1 MRKSVG
7 ETADELM
14 TLLPIVERELRV
26 ASRRRATY
34 RMRVTAALVAIV
46 MFAWM
51 MLAFLQGVPST
62 QHGRYLFRTLFGLA
76 FVYCLFIGARLTAD
90 CLSEEKRD
98 GTLGLL
104 FLTDLKG
111 YDVVLGKLAAT
122 SINSV
127 YALLA
132 IVPVM
137 SLPVQLGGVTAT
149 ELWQAALVLLNTLFF
164 SLSTGVLVSTLSR
177 DERKAM
183 FSTIFFVL
191 LVAFAPFVL
200 AFVLSMYFPHWFNRP
215 ETIWPIVML
224 SPVSVFGSIV
234 ITGAPGLPFAMMPAG
249 SFWMSVTCVHL
260 LSWLMLLVASLI
272 LPRVWQARLS
282 NSKLDRHRERV
293 EQWVYGRAEG
303 RRSHRTRLL
312 NINPFL
318 WLVSRERGKPFYV
331 WLYVVAVSGTWL
343 WGWFRYSDLM
353 FDRKTLVPTVLLFQ
367 SFLKLWIVSEACTRL
382 AEDRRIG
389 ALELLLSTPM
399 TTREILRG
407 QWLALQRQF
416 ALPLG
421 AILVAEF
428 VLLRQQFTTQ
438 LVLLNVL
445 MLAADVLTL
454 GWVGMWLGLTARNLN
469 RAILGTVGRV
479 LVLPWGG
486 FFTTM
491 FALGLFWRGPFEPG
505 EAFRLYVWFGIGLAT
520 NCVFGVWWARRH
532 LLQDFREAATQR
544 YQAEKIDWFRRR
556 SRGEDVAPIPGAA
569 AHREA

>member
-1 MRKSVG
+1 
-7 ETADELM
+7 M

-51 MLAFLQGVPST
+51 MLAFLQAVPSA
-62 QHGRYLFRTLFGLA
+62 QHGLYLFRTLFSFA
-76 FVYCLFIGARLTAD
+76 FAYCLFIGARLTAD

-132 IVPVM
+132 IVPVI
-137 SLPVQLGGVTAT
+137 SLPVQLGGVTAA

-183 FSTIFFVL
+183 FATVFVVL
-191 LVAFAPFVL
+191 LVTFTPFVL
-200 AFVLSMYFPHWFNRP
+200 AFVLSMYFPHWFDRP
-215 ETIWPIVML
+215 ETIWPMVMI

-234 ITGAPGLPFAMMPAG
+234 MTGTPGLAFATMPAVT
-249 SFWMSVTCVHL
+249 FWMSVLWVHL
-260 LSWLMLLVASLI
+260 LSWLMLLLASLI

-282 NSKLDRHRERV
+282 NSKFNRHRERA

-312 NINPFL
+312 NVNPFL

-331 WLYVVAVSGTWL
+331 WLYVAAVSGTWV

-367 SFLKLWIVSEACTRL
+367 SFLKLWIISEACTRL

-438 LVLLNVL
+438 LVLLNLL
-445 MLAADVLTL
+445 MLVADLLTL

-479 LVLPWGG
+479 LILPWGG
-486 FFTTM
+486 FFTTA
-491 FALGLFWRGPFEPG
+491 FALGFFWRLTGRGPFEPG
-505 EAFRLYVWFGIGLAT
+505 DDFPLYLWFGIGLAT
-520 NCVFGVWWARRH
+520 DCVFGIWWARRH

-556 SRGEDVAPIPGAA
+556 SRSEHLAPMPGAT